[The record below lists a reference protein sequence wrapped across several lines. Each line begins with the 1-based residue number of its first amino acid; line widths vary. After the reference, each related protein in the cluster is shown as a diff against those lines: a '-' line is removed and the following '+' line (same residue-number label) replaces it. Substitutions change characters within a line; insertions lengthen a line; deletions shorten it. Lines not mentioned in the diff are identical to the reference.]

1 VSEARAAY
9 ILSTRYLT
17 VSDVFASDRGATM
30 TSNSPREKIVKPD
43 EEWRATLTPEQYYV
57 TRQGGTERAFA
68 GPYWNEKQ
76 PGHYH
81 CVGCG
86 VPLFHSS
93 TKFDS
98 GTGWPSFHSPI
109 EPGIVE
115 EHHDDSYGMR
125 RTEVR
130 CSTCDAHLGH
140 VFPDG
145 PHPTGLRY
153 CMNGT
158 ALKHNPDES

>member
-1 VSEARAAY
+1 
-9 ILSTRYLT
+9 
-17 VSDVFASDRGATM
+17 M
-30 TSNSPREKIVKPD
+30 TSNSPREKIVKSD

-57 TRQGGTERAFA
+57 TRQGGTERAFT
-68 GPYWNEKQ
+68 GPFWNEKL

-81 CVGCG
+81 CVSCG

-109 EPGIVE
+109 EPGAVD

-145 PHPTGLRY
+145 PNPTGLRY